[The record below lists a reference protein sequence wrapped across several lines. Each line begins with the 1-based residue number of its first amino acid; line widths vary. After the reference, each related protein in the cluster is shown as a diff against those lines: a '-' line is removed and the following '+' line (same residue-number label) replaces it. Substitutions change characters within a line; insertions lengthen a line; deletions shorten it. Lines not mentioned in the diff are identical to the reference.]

1 MIKRIFIIIAVFCA
15 LVFVNF
21 CNKHDGRHTEEHHSV
36 VKHSHS
42 PGEQIIHL
50 SEAVEKQID
59 IKTTTVKPGPVKST
73 LKAMGNVLCPNE
85 QKAIIGFAFSA
96 RIVKLHASVGEW
108 VEQGHPLV
116 TLECEEMGNAQSAYV
131 QALTDY
137 ELSRLDFDREER
149 LFKKDIGPKKEY
161 LGAKA
166 KYQIALAALKAAEKK
181 LAVMGLPKKEI
192 DEISQTKNVTPR
204 VTLTSPIAGRIV
216 KNDAV
221 PGAVID
227 AASEIMVVMDPGN
240 LWIDAEIY
248 EKDLSIVKK
257 GQDVDIVVPAYPKEN
272 FHGQIHYI
280 GDVVNSET
288 RTITVRTQVDNKDFR
303 LKPGMFADINIM
315 TEHKTNALIIPKEA
329 LLDDG
334 DNKIVFVHQHDHYI
348 LRPVQTG
355 ARYNG
360 DVEILD
366 GLKLGESVVIEG
378 NYQLKSRLQQD
389 LLSGGH
395 VH

>member
-1 MIKRIFIIIAVFCA
+1 MV
-15 LVFVNF
+15 LLNF
-21 CNKHDGRHTEEHHSV
+21 CGKQNRHHEEENHAV
-36 VKHSHS
+36 VNHSHPS
-42 PGEQIIHL
+42 GEQTIHL
-50 SEAVEKQID
+50 TEAVEKQINV
-59 IKTTTVKPGPVKST
+59 KTAPVKPGPVKST
-73 LKAMGNVLCPNE
+73 LKAMGHVLCPND

-96 RIVKLHASVGEW
+96 RIVKLHTAVGQW
-108 VEQGHPLV
+108 VEKGHPLV

-137 ELSRLDFDREER
+137 ELSKLDFDREER
-149 LFKKDIGPKKEY
+149 LFKKDIGAKKEY
-161 LGAKA
+161 LGTKA
-166 KYQIALAALKAAEKK
+166 KYQVSLAALKAAEKK
-181 LAVMGLPKKEI
+181 LAVMGLSKKQI
-192 DEISQTKNVTPR
+192 DEISKTKNVTPR
-204 VTLTSPIAGRIV
+204 VTLNSPIAGRVV
-216 KNDAV
+216 KNEAV

-227 AASEIMVVMDPGN
+227 ASTGIMVVMDLGC

-248 EKDLSIVKK
+248 EKDLSKVKK
-257 GQDVDIVVPAYPKEN
+257 GQDVEIVVPAYPKEH

-315 TEHKTNALIIPKEA
+315 TDHKEEALIIPKEA

-334 DNKIVFVHQHDHYI
+334 DKKIVFVHEHDHYT
-348 LRPVQTG
+348 LRTVEIG

-360 DVEILD
+360 DVEIIQ
-366 GLKLGESVVIEG
+366 GLKLGELVVVEG

-389 LLSGGH
+389 LISHGH
-395 VH
+395 TH